1 MLCQI
6 LKTTFMLGLGK
17 KKKKNVLSSTMSK
30 ESEKSKTLSRG
41 TKPCGLWP
49 QQFPSSQSK
58 LCC

>member
-6 LKTTFMLGLGK
+6 LKTTFMLGLG

-41 TKPCGLWP
+41 TKPCGPWP

-58 LCC
+58 LCS